1 MPDAG
6 ANDLG
11 GTLMNESITRAAGS
25 GHGQEWSPAHMEAQI
40 EALGRRPRMRD
51 TLYRDA
57 APGRKPN
64 AAAGKR
70 QRSKRLEPVEVAPF
84 IAPQEDLLYQRVL
97 LMAACN

>member
-1 MPDAG
+1 
-6 ANDLG
+6 
-11 GTLMNESITRAAGS
+11 MNESITRAAGS

-57 APGRKPN
+57 APGRKRAAFAAPAN